1 MSAHANG
8 RLLFELTRMRSD
20 IPEDCAAKDL
30 SARAGGF
37 MAIWGAPVAIATA
50 LSLSPVPNWLSA
62 IAWTIAFTW
71 MGGACLL
78 NARRCGRL
86 HCYFSGPILLLGA
99 LMDAAVGF
107 GVVTLGAQQGLT
119 TLVMATLVLAALTY
133 LLEYIWGRYRPAN
146 TGDK

>member
-1 MSAHANG
+1 MPAPADG

-20 IPEDCAAKDL
+20 IPADCASKDL

-37 MAIWGAPVAIATA
+37 LAIWGAPVAIATA
-50 LSLSPVPNWLSA
+50 LSLAPVAGWLSA
-62 IAWTIAFTW
+62 FAWTIAFTW

-99 LMDAAVGF
+99 VMAAVVGF
-107 GVVTLGAQQGLT
+107 GVVTFGAHGMT
-119 TLVMATLVLAALTY
+119 TVVMATLVLAALTY

-146 TGDK
+146 TGDR